1 MTPSPIE
8 IGRFEHQCR
17 VLIGVRRGDEVTVVS
32 EQDDLP
38 RVLGDVAAAAGT
50 GGHTVPLAQ
59 LKWLPPLD
67 PAARVFAVAVN
78 YPAHGTETKSVPP
91 SRPLIFYKAPTN
103 FTGQGGELNA
113 NRHVSSK
120 FDYEGEVGVVIG
132 RRCSRL
138 TPQDALDAVAGIC
151 ALDDGSARDL
161 TVMQAGD
168 KPWIDWLAAKGLDG
182 ASALGPTILCGPSVL
197 QALREGSI
205 TVTTRLNGEQVQH
218 AAMREMVFSTA
229 QILCTL
235 SNYMTLLPGDVIATG
250 TPSGVGM
257 ARNRFLQAGDRLEIE
272 VSGLDPLR
280 LTVG

>member
-1 MTPSPIE
+1 MSPTTIE
-8 IGRFEHQCR
+8 VGRFEHDGR
-17 VLIGVRRGDEVTVVS
+17 VLVGIRRGEEVTVAS

-38 RVLGDVAAAAGT
+38 RVLGDLPAAAARPAR
-50 GGHTVPLAQ
+50 TVALGQ

-78 YPAHGTETKSVPP
+78 YPAHGTETKSTPP
-91 SRPLIFYKAPTN
+91 PRPLIFYKAPTN
-103 FTGQGGELNA
+103 FIGQGGQLNA
-113 NRHVSSK
+113 NRHISSK
-120 FDYEGEVGVVIG
+120 FDYEGEVAVVIG

-138 TPQDALDAVAGIC
+138 APQDALEVVAGIC

-182 ASALGPTILCGPSVL
+182 ASALGPTVLCGPSVV

-205 TVTTRLNGEQVQH
+205 TVSTRLNGETVQH
-218 AAMREMVFSTA
+218 AAMKEMIFSTA
-229 QILCTL
+229 QILSTL
-235 SNYMTLLPGDVIATG
+235 SSYMTLLPGDVIATG

-257 ARNRFLQAGDRLEIE
+257 ARNRFLQSGDRLEIE